1 VLQVDL
7 DDFNSYIASEK
18 GLSKNTIEAYSRDL
32 NQFKDFLEK
41 ENIVRFKET
50 LEKHILGFLKT
61 LQDAKFASST
71 VCRAMISIKVLFR
84 FLRREKLVDTNIALY
99 LESPK
104 LWQLIPEVL
113 SLEEVTQ
120 ILNSIDDKTK
130 LGSRDKAIIELLYS
144 SGLRV
149 SEACNLKIYDVD
161 DNFIRVMGKGGK
173 ERLVPIGK
181 KALAAIDNY
190 LLNYRD
196 TQKNKELTTL
206 FLTKRGE
213 PIDRISI
220 WKIVKY
226 WAKKAKIERKISP
239 HTFRH
244 SFATHLLDNGADL
257 RVIQE
262 FLGHSNIKTTDRYT
276 HISQKKIKEAFYSF
290 HPRN

>member
-7 DDFNSYIASEK
+7 NDFHSYIASEK
-18 GLSKNTIEAYSRDL
+18 GLSKNTIEAYLRDL
-32 NQFKDFLEK
+32 NQFKEFLENQ
-41 ENIVRFKET
+41 NILSFKET
-50 LEKHILGFLKT
+50 LDRHILGFLKT
-61 LQDAKFASST
+61 LQEANFASST

-84 FLRREKLVDTNIALY
+84 FLRRERLVDTNIALY

-113 SLEEVTQ
+113 SLEEVNQ

-161 DNFIRVMGKGGK
+161 DKFIRVMGKGGK

-181 KALAAIDNY
+181 KALEAIDNY
-190 LLNYRD
+190 LLHYRD
-196 TQKNKELTTL
+196 TQKNKDLTTL
-206 FLTKRGE
+206 FLSKRGE

-220 WKIVKY
+220 WKIIKY
-226 WAKKAKIERKISP
+226 WAKKANIERKISP

>member
-1 VLQVDL
+1 MLQVDL

-50 LEKHILGFLKT
+50 LEKHILGFLET

-226 WAKKAKIERKISP
+226 WAKKAKIVRKISP